1 MFHENVS
8 TLLNE
13 YIATLSDRT
22 LPVVDLASP
31 NDLKLA
37 FANVGVATSL
47 LDVLPTPVEK
57 KENKTTPTNS
67 GPHTNAALLRA
78 VQLILQK
85 SVRTGHPQFYN
96 QLYGRVNLISMA
108 GDWIST
114 TTNTNGHTF
123 ECAPVA
129 TLLESEILTKVAHVI
144 GGKYV
149 HLQGSGG
156 HDGLLVPGGSI
167 ANLYAMHV
175 ARYQKDPHIQTRGMN
190 GGPQLV
196 AYCSASAHYSYLKTA
211 RLLGIGSDNLRRV
224 PVSSITGAMAI
235 DVLAEMIAE
244 DVNSGKVPFFIGSTA
259 GTTVVGGYD
268 DFKAIQKLANKYDIW
283 HHVDACWGGAALL
296 SPTLRYPCCD
306 GIEDTDSISWNPHK
320 MLGCALQTSILL
332 ISDCGNSDGNQHP
345 STLTSASASASASAS
360 ESTLLSATGSGEGR
374 HANLLS
380 KANGTHASYLFQPDK
395 LFGNYDVGDKT
406 IQCGR
411 KTDSIKLWLMWKSLG
426 DQGIAQSIEKCY
438 SLAHYM
444 VEKMMELNKQTEDE
458 KKWLFVVPPSCTNI
472 CFWYVPK
479 QLRPFVPSSFSEEEQ
494 DNKKGEGKDV
504 KMHSVAPRIKASMQR
519 EGKAMI
525 GFQTDVTVRDGHV
538 NFFRMVFSSCETV
551 EVMDVDKTLKDIA
564 IAGEGLEF

>member
-1 MFHENVS
+1 M
-8 TLLNE
+8 
-13 YIATLSDRT
+13 I
-22 LPVVDLASP
+22 
-31 NDLKLA
+31 
-37 FANVGVATSL
+37 
-47 LDVLPTPVEK
+47 
-57 KENKTTPTNS
+57 
-67 GPHTNAALLRA
+67 
-78 VQLILQK
+78 
-85 SVRTGHPQFYN
+85 
-96 QLYGRVNLISMA
+96 
-108 GDWIST
+108 
-114 TTNTNGHTF
+114 GHTF

-129 TLLESEILTKVAHVI
+129 TLLESEILAKVAHVI

-149 HLQGSGG
+149 KPQGSGG

-224 PVSSITGAMAI
+224 PVSSITGTMAI
-235 DVLAEMIAE
+235 DALTEMIVE
-244 DVNSGKVPFFIGSTA
+244 DVGRGKVPFFIGSTA

-268 DFKAIQKLANKYDIW
+268 DFKAIQNLADKYDIW

-332 ISDCGNSDGNQHP
+332 ISDCGNGAQGQAP
-345 STLTSASASASASAS
+345 STSTLASASGSGSGSAS
-360 ESTLLSATGSGEGR
+360 LSATGSGEGR

-395 LFGNYDVGDKT
+395 LFGEYDTGDKT

-426 DQGIAQSIEKCY
+426 DQGIAESIEKCY
-438 SLAHYM
+438 SLAKYM
-444 VEKMMELNKQTEDE
+444 VQKMTELNTQTDDGE
-458 KKWLFVVPPSCTNI
+458 KWLVVVPPSCTNI

-479 QLRPFVPSSFSEEEQ
+479 QLRPFVPSSSSSSSSFSEEEQ
-494 DNKKGEGKDV
+494 DKDKGKDKGKDV
-504 KMHSVAPRIKASMQR
+504 KMHSVAPRIKARMQR

-525 GFQTDVTVRDGHV
+525 GFQTDATVRNGHV

-551 EVMDVDKTLKDIA
+551 EMMDVDQTLKDIA
-564 IAGEGLEF
+564 IAGEGLNF